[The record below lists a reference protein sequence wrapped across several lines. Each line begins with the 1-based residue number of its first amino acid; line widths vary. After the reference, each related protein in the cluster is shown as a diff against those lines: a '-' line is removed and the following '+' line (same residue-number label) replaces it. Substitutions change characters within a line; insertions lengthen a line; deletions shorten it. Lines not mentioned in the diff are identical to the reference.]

1 MTQAEHFLFHDVRLP
16 RGRGLRAWPDAD
28 WPRPAD
34 HAAARRFAADI
45 KVLADAAGIFPMV
58 ISQAGARGLQACLGG
73 NSPYLSDLARDDIG
87 AFAALLENGP
97 DRCVQDVFATCADF
111 DPTSGREY
119 VAAFLRRLKKRIAFI
134 CAVADLGGFWSLDDV
149 TATLSRLAETALEL
163 ALRHL
168 MWCAHAAGQI
178 ELPHPDRPTQG
189 CGLVVLAMGKLGAR
203 ELNFSSDIDLMVLY
217 DPMMHKHPEGV
228 RRIFVRMTSDLVS
241 LMEARDA
248 NGYVF
253 RTDLRLRPDPAS
265 TPPAVTVQSAILY
278 YESLGQTW
286 ERAAMIKARP
296 VAGDLGVGRRFL
308 AAIRPFVWR
317 RTLDFALI
325 DDIHDMKARI
335 DRHRKAGRTDLAD
348 LSDAVLA
355 DPLASR
361 DWLLG
366 HNLKLGQGGIREIEF
381 IVQAIQL
388 VWGGREPALRDK
400 TTFGGLKKLVGS
412 GHLPRQEA
420 EVLART
426 YRVLRDAEHRLQMR
440 ADHQTH
446 ALPDT
451 EDGFEAFAVFMNCA
465 DGQAFALDLLP
476 RMREARRI
484 FERHFVTQASAG
496 SAAQGRVLVRGPDE
510 GQLAD
515 LLAEQGFPPTQIPEA
530 LHVLD
535 RWSGNSLRALRS
547 ERAHALLWSFL
558 PTLLASFGART
569 NPLACLRRFDT
580 LLARQHAGVQ
590 LLSLF
595 DHNPVLIER
604 IASIFDAS
612 AFLANYLADTPS
624 ALEGL
629 LESGPQDGRD
639 VVARLHHLAEVAEN
653 IEGLVAALHPLLR
666 GEEFRLSVALL
677 EGRINE
683 NTAERERTTLADTI
697 ITLLK
702 KAVEAEHVRR
712 YGRVPGGGMAVIALG
727 KVGSRE
733 MMPGSDLD
741 LLMVFDHP
749 DHVQA
754 SVVPLRNAAARAP
767 VGALAGTQAGAS
779 NTGGGQ
785 SDNGAGATV
794 GKARSVAVGS
804 YYTRLAHAFVAAL
817 TAPGPEGPL
826 YAVDMRLRP
835 SGAAGP
841 VAVSRPAFVRY
852 HAQSAWTWER
862 MALTR
867 ARIVAAPR
875 SLRDGLRQDLCRIL
889 DGTLRQPP
897 VPCATLCE
905 DALTMRERLAR
916 DMPPLSIW
924 DVKRRDGGLMEV
936 EFIAQTLQLCAGHAA
951 ARSPVTRQ
959 ALTRLAQA
967 GLLSRQDE
975 RILVGADL
983 FWRRLQALL
992 RLLCGP
998 VPPRELAEDMAPAAL
1013 KILLRGM
1020 GAADLAALLEQA
1032 NTLAR
1037 TVRTCF
1043 DRLIG
1048 PIAAEQHAVHG
1059 VKTLQHDN
1067 P

>member
-1 MTQAEHFLFHDVRLP
+1 MTQQAEHFLFHDVRLP

-34 HAAARRFAADI
+34 TQAAARFAADMQA
-45 KVLADAAGIFPMV
+45 LADAAGIFPMV
-58 ISQAGARGLQACLGG
+58 MAQAGARGLQACLGG
-73 NSPYLSDLARDDIG
+73 NSPYLADLARDDIG

-97 DRCVQDVFATCADF
+97 DRCVQDVFAACADF

-168 MWCAHAAGQI
+168 LWRAHEIGQI

-203 ELNFSSDIDLMVLY
+203 ELNFSSDIDLVVLY
-217 DPMMHKHPEGV
+217 DPLTHKHPEAV
-228 RRIFVRMTSDLVS
+228 RRVFVRMTSDLVS

-348 LSDAVLA
+348 LPDAVLA

-451 EDGFEAFAVFMNCA
+451 VEGFEAFAIFMNYA
-465 DGQAFALDLLP
+465 DGQAFALDMLP

-515 LLAEQGFPPTQIPEA
+515 LLAEQGFPPEQIAEA
-530 LHVLD
+530 LQVLD
-535 RWSGNSLRALRS
+535 RWSGNGLRALRS
-547 ERAHALLWSFL
+547 DHAHALLWSFL
-558 PTLLASFGART
+558 PKLLASFGART
-569 NPLACLRRFDT
+569 NPLACLRRFDA

-595 DHNPVLIER
+595 DHNPGLIER

-629 LESGPQDGRD
+629 LESAPQDGRD

-677 EGRINE
+677 EGRMNE
-683 NTAERERTTLADTI
+683 NRAEQERTMLADTI
-697 ITLLK
+697 VTILK
-702 KAVEAEHVRR
+702 KAVEDEHMRR

-749 DHVQA
+749 EHVQA
-754 SVVPLRNAAARAP
+754 SVVAAQGAGTRRRSAGQSGGGAGDVAQGAAAA
-767 VGALAGTQAGAS
+767 AGL
-779 NTGGGQ
+779 
-785 SDNGAGATV
+785 
-794 GKARSVAVGS
+794 ARSVAVGA

-841 VAVSRPAFVRY
+841 VAVSRTAFVRY

-867 ARIVAAPR
+867 ARIIAAPR
-875 SLRDGLRQDLCRIL
+875 TLRGRLRQDLSHIL

-897 VPCATLCE
+897 PSRATLLD
-905 DALTMRERLAR
+905 DARNMRERLAR

-924 DVKRRDGGLMEV
+924 DVKRRAGGLMEV
-936 EFIAQTLQLCAGHAA
+936 EFIAQSLQLCAADPA
-951 ARSPVTRQ
+951 ARSTVTRH
-959 ALTRLAQA
+959 ALARLAKA
-967 GLLSRQDE
+967 GLLSAPDARTLIE
-975 RILVGADL
+975 ADMV
-983 FWRRLQALL
+983 WRRLQALL

-998 VPPRELAEDMAPAAL
+998 VPPKELEEDLAPPAL

-1020 GAADLAALLEQA
+1020 DAPDLAALMERVNA
-1032 NTLAR
+1032 LAR

-1043 DRLIG
+1043 DRVIG
-1048 PIAAEQHAVHG
+1048 PIAAEQHASAG
-1059 VKTLQHDN
+1059 VKAMRPDDF
-1067 P
+1067 